1 MCLNGYGAT
10 SQPTREQL
18 EEALTEIKGLFELL
32 IEAIFFFFNVSS
44 KWTKVFILATSVE
57 PDQHGPHQ
65 SLFL

>member
-32 IEAIFFFFNVSS
+32 IETIFFFFLNVSS
-44 KWTKVFILATSVE
+44 KWTKVFILNSFSQLTLTESCLAK
-57 PDQHGPHQ
+57 
-65 SLFL
+65 